1 MERYMDVSTN
11 ATSMDKGLIEY
22 DDIVL
27 TIFFVQVRSE
37 KLTCMFL
44 NLIMMEIPKSPDLNG
59 ISIFFNVKCL

>member
-22 DDIVL
+22 DEIVL

-44 NLIMMEIPKSPDLNG
+44 DLIN
-59 ISIFFNVKCL
+59 IFDGDPQSARFEWNYHFF